1 MKYLSIDGDFGVIF
15 SSVVMF
21 DESSQLSCESMGA
34 SGP

>member
-1 MKYLSIDGDFGVIF
+1 MKYLSTGADEGVIF

-21 DESSQLSCESMGA
+21 DESSQLSGDSMRA